1 MTRDFD
7 LGCGTKCG
15 FFKRHIQV
23 VSKIG
28 AALSSRPAAP
38 SASEEIAE
46 AENVAENIA
55 EVGKDIRIETAEPGS
70 GSGSYACVS
79 ETVVARTLLR
89 IAQNRIGLGS
99 LFEFFLGFMVPGIP
113 IGVILERKFA
123 IGALDFLFGGVP

>member
-7 LGCGTKCG
+7 LGRGTKSG

-55 EVGKDIRIETAEPGS
+55 EVGKDIRIESTEAGS
-70 GSGSYACVS
+70 GTDTGMT
-79 ETVVARTLLR
+79 EPVVVRALLR
-89 IAQNRIGLGS
+89 IAQNRIGLGG
-99 LFEFFLGFMVPGIP
+99 LFEFFLGLLVPRIP